1 MSAANLKPA
10 LTHPLAY
17 MLVSLILVGGLGG
30 WWFLTHFEKEAYE
43 VYRGISPEASR
54 NPLLAAEHYLERAGI
69 QAESLTG
76 LDLLAELPPAG
87 DAIFIRRIPLGLARN
102 ITDSLLSWV
111 EAGGHLLLV
120 PNETPGGRSGKTDL
134 ATRIGVRYAEN
145 ESSDS
150 DCGCPPEED
159 GDEATTEYEELVDA
173 EPELEPE
180 IEAEEEERVYRPFTR
195 VMRVLVDDR
204 EIEIESS
211 PARYLVDINGTAS
224 YRISGTYVME
234 YTEEEDKGRDD
245 NFEVVEVDDAW
256 LLQYDLGYGRVTV
269 LSDIDLFMNEGIDTR
284 DHAFVLSRL
293 VHDASK
299 VWLLY
304 SSNVDPLPVLAWK
317 KMPLFWVSLLATILL
332 FIWMR
337 QVRPGPVRRHGSE
350 QAHNILSHI
359 DAVGRYCWRM
369 DQCSELLRKNRNA
382 FMQQY
387 QKRTRGI
394 RPDSETSRIERS
406 ELVGT
411 TGLSTR
417 ELSDAFDLSPSSEQD
432 IIKTSRA
439 LQKCRQTLLGGNRK
453 RS

>member
-1 MSAANLKPA
+1 MSATNLKPV

-17 MLVSLILVGGLGG
+17 VLASLILVGGLGS
-30 WWFLTHFEKEAYE
+30 WWFLTHFEKEEYE
-43 VYRGISPEASR
+43 VYHGISPEASR
-54 NPLLAAEHYLERAGI
+54 NPLLAAEHYLERAGM

-76 LDLLAELPPAG
+76 LDLLAELPPPG
-87 DAIFIRRIPLGLARN
+87 DAIFIRRIPLGLTRN
-102 ITDSLLSWV
+102 ITDGLLSWV
-111 EAGGHLLLV
+111 EAGGHLLMV
-120 PNETPGGRSGKTDL
+120 PNEAPAGRSGDADL

-145 ESSDS
+145 ETSGS

-159 GDEATTEYEELVDA
+159 DETTVASEEMVEA

-195 VMRVLVDDR
+195 VMHVLVDNQ

-211 PARYLVDINGTAS
+211 PARYLVDINDTAA

-245 NFEVVEVDDAW
+245 NFEVVEVEDAW
-256 LLQYDLGYGRVTV
+256 LLQFDIGYGRVTV
-269 LSDIDLFMNEGIDTR
+269 LSDIELFKNDEIDSR
-284 DHAFVLSRL
+284 DHAFVLSKL

-304 SSNVDPLPVLAWK
+304 SSNVDPLPLLAWK

-337 QVRPGPVRRHGSE
+337 QVRPGPVRPDGNE
-350 QAHNILSHI
+350 QAHSILSHI

-387 QKRTRGI
+387 QKRTRGV
-394 RPDSETSRIERS
+394 RLDSGTARIDRS
-406 ELVGT
+406 ELVGK

-417 ELSDAFDLSPSSEQD
+417 ELSDAFDLSPSGEQD
-432 IIKTSRA
+432 VIKTSRA